1 MIRKSQF
8 IFFFLVFFLFIG
20 LQPVSGYVWQD
31 HFTAD
36 TSTNYLGTTGAAD
49 WSNIGLGTGWINI
62 SGTAVFHYSYIGEK
76 FGGGSYTWI
85 EQWNEYL
92 YLNGW
97 HYAAEEAYTT
107 GQPYETGNKYYIL
120 TYHTAEYTYNI
131 YLRKVVGGAQT
142 NLATATGITVSPD
155 IHNWTMVWDNTAGIH
170 DFYLDNILI
179 VQTTDDTFTNPGYM
193 GTNHAINWGSGISG
207 EDLWQYFNSTEEE
220 PTPTP
225 TPTPTSL
232 PSEINPHVISKGK
245 TFIYWGWNETGI
257 NYTYLDGILVNLN
270 NGTYIYS
277 NLVPNTKHILTLSY
291 DGINETSSIVFTDKE
306 YTYDIWLVPLI
317 GLILIFGFKLSPISP
332 FFGFLIILINLV
344 TNLNQFNDVE
354 KIVNILFIIT
364 GLLLF
369 KFKFGDI

>member
-31 HFTAD
+31 HFITDTSANYDGKVTAYTWNTGLTTGWLNCTNFAGHRILHYKNEKFGSGWYNWSYTDYGGSSWPFIIWAD
-36 TSTNYLGTTGAAD
+36 TSASDTGD
-49 WSNIGLGTGWINI
+49 SGNPTS
-62 SGTAVFHYSYIGEK
+62 SGTKYGCRAWPSAWFL
-76 FGGGSYTWI
+76 I
-85 EQWNEYL
+85 ECF
-92 YLNGW
+92 
-97 HYAAEEAYTT
+97 
-107 GQPYETGNKYYIL
+107 
-120 TYHTAEYTYNI
+120 
-131 YLRKVVGGAQT
+131 KVVGGVYTELGQNSYSIDYHYNISIFWDFT
-142 NLATATGITVSPD
+142 TGD
-155 IHNWTMVWDNTAGIH
+155 IHVYEDDINLRLDLNDNAI
-170 DFYLDNILI
+170 
-179 VQTTDDTFTNPGYM
+179 TNSGYM
-193 GTNHAINWGSGISG
+193 GISYYSPSGQSVG
-207 EDLWQYFNSTEEE
+207 WDVWNYANETSPA

-225 TPTPTSL
+225 TPTPAPL

-277 NLVPNTKHILTLSY
+277 NLIPNTKHILTLSY
-291 DGINETSSIVFTDKE
+291 DGINETSSTVTTDKE
-306 YTYDIWLVPLI
+306 YTYDIWLIPLI

-332 FFGFLIILINLV
+332 FFGFLIVLINLV
-344 TNLNQFNDVE
+344 INLNQFNDVE

-364 GLLLF
+364 GVLLF